1 MDWAELPAP
10 EKSWSIEDDLAGLTP
25 DQRRRALA
33 PVAGDDL
40 DALDWTWREGKG
52 RESQLP
58 PPGPWRV
65 WLLLAGRGFGKTRAG
80 AEWVREQVKEGRA
93 SRIALVAPTAAD
105 ARDVMIEGES
115 GILSVTPDR
124 ARPLYEPSKRRIT
137 WSNGAIATVYSA
149 EEPERLRGP
158 QHDAAWCDE
167 LAAWRH
173 DEAWDM
179 LLFGLRLGLDPRAV
193 VTTTPKPR
201 RLIRD
206 LLADRGVAV
215 TRGTSFA
222 NRENLAPVFFEA
234 ILKRYQGTRLGRQE
248 LLAEMLDDVPG
259 AMWSRAAIERHS
271 VPVAPD
277 LVRIVVA
284 IDPAVSS
291 GEDAD
296 ETGIVVAGVDRDNH
310 AYVLDDLSGR
320 HAPHEWARRAIAAY
334 KGHNADRIVA
344 EANNGGDLVEATL
357 RVIDASVSFRA
368 VHASRG
374 KTMRAE
380 PVAALYEQGRV
391 HHVGHLTAL
400 EDQLCDFTGKP
411 ERKPGTSPDRVD
423 ALVWA
428 ITDLLIAQSG
438 TGILEYYKGLA
449 REQR

>member
-1 MDWAELPAP
+1 MADQEAP
-10 EKSWSIEDDLAGLTP
+10 EDPWPFEDELGKLTPEQRDRVLAGAAVDDIESLEWAWRGSKAR
-25 DQRRRALA
+25 QAQLA
-33 PVAGDDL
+33 
-40 DALDWTWREGKG
+40 
-52 RESQLP
+52 

-80 AEWVREQVKEGRA
+80 AEWVREQVKEGTA
-93 SRIALVAPTAAD
+93 GRIALVAPTAAD

-115 GILSVTPDR
+115 GILAVTPDR
-124 ARPLYEPSKRRIT
+124 AKPLYEPSKRRIT
-137 WSNGAIATVYSA
+137 WPNGAIATVYSA

-167 LAAWRH
+167 LAAWRY

-179 LLFGLRLGLDPRAV
+179 LMFGLRLGMDPRAV

-201 RLIRD
+201 RLLRGLI
-206 LLADRGVAV
+206 ADPTVAV
-215 TRGTSFA
+215 TRGTSFD
-222 NRENLAPVFFEA
+222 NRENLAPVFFDA

-248 LLAEMLDDVPG
+248 LLAELLDDVPG
-259 AMWSRAAIERHS
+259 ALWSRAAIERQS
-271 VPVAPD
+271 VPVAPE
-277 LVRIVVA
+277 LARIVVA
-284 IDPAVSS
+284 IDPAVSA

-320 HAPHEWARRAIAAY
+320 YAPHEWARRAIAAY
-334 KGHNADRIVA
+334 KGHDADRIVA
-344 EANNGGDLVEATL
+344 ESNNGGDMVEATL
-357 RVIDASVSFRA
+357 RIIDSNVSFRA

-374 KTMRAE
+374 KAVRAE

-391 HHVGHLTAL
+391 HHVGHLNAL
-400 EDQLCDFTGKP
+400 EDQMCEFTGNP
-411 ERKPGTSPDRVD
+411 DRKPGASPDRVD

-438 TGILEYYKGLA
+438 TGILEYYKGLV
-449 REQR
+449 RERG